1 MESLENLNGLI
12 FELSEKIPEGD
23 YLNLMNYSKKIYD
36 AMTKNEVINYNK
48 NPNSYLLNHIRFY
61 DNINE
66 TAKILVSDIFNTGF
80 FFRVNDCIRLLS
92 NGKNK
97 KYMKIIK
104 INKHSIIYNLYIY
117 SHSANSFYKREN
129 IKLVFSKGQYSE
141 NFTDKKIYFQPETNE
156 TTNNE
161 FNLIFNNRQLQTAN
175 NLNIYNEFNNLFY

>member
-36 AMTKNEVINYNK
+36 AMKKNEVIIYNK
-48 NPNSYLLNHIRFY
+48 NPNTHLLKYIRFY
-61 DNINE
+61 NDIND
-66 TAKILVSDIFNTGF
+66 TSKISFCDIEDALHYL
-80 FFRVNDCIRLLS
+80 RVNDCIRLIS

-104 INKHSIIYNLYIY
+104 INKHSIIYNIY
-117 SHSANSFYKREN
+117 LCTYNHFYVKQN

-141 NFTDKKIYFQPETNE
+141 NFTDKKIYFLPATNE

-161 FNLIFNNRQLQTAN
+161 FNLIFNNREFQTKN
-175 NLNIYNEFNNLFY
+175 KLSIYYDLEFLDY